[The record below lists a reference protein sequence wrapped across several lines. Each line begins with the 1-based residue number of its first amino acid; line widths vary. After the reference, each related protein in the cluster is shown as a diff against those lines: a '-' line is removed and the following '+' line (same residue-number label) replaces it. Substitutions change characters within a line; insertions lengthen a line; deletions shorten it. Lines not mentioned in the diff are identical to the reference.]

1 MSNLVIDNIKQ
12 RRSVRKYK
20 DQRISKEELNIIL
33 EAGTYAPSAL
43 NQQSSLMVVIDNDEI
58 YKETCLLTDKYF
70 PSRKPYFYNSKDI
83 IIVFGD
89 SNCKCPIE
97 DGSLV
102 LQNLF
107 LAATSLNIG
116 SCWINYLREL
126 FKTEEGMKLQEKM
139 NIPNNYFVVGT
150 CILGYPDEAP
160 ILKPRKADYIK
171 VIK

>member
-1 MSNLVIDNIKQ
+1 MKNLVIENIQ
-12 RRSVRKYK
+12 NRRSIRKYR
-20 DQRISKEELNIIL
+20 DERISKEELNIIL
-33 EAGTYAPSAL
+33 EAGKYAPSAM
-43 NQQSSLMVVIDNDEI
+43 NQQSSLMVVVESEEI
-58 YKETCLLTDKYF
+58 YEQLCMLTEKYF
-70 PSRKPYFYNSKDI
+70 PNRKPYFYNCKDI

-126 FKTEEGMKLQEKM
+126 FKTEEGIKLQEKM

-150 CILGYPDEAP
+150 CILGYPNENP
-160 ILKPRKADYIK
+160 KLKERKEGYIK
-171 VIK
+171 FI

>member
-1 MSNLVIDNIKQ
+1 MKNQVIEAIKS
-12 RRSVRKYK
+12 RRSIRSFKE
-20 DQRISKEELNIIL
+20 QRITEEEMNIIL

-43 NQQSSLMVVIDNDEI
+43 NQQSSLLVVLKDENI
-58 YKETCLLTDKYF
+58 YNEICLLTDKYF
-70 PSRKPYFYNSKDI
+70 PNRKPYFYNAKDI

-107 LAATSLNIG
+107 LAAQSLNIG
-116 SCWINYLREL
+116 TCWINYLRDL

-139 NIPNNYFVVGT
+139 NIPSNYFVIGT
-150 CILGYPDEAP
+150 CILGYPNEAP
-160 ILKPRKADYIK
+160 ILKERKKDYIK
-171 VIK
+171 IV

>member
-1 MSNLVIDNIKQ
+1 MNNQVIEVIKS
-12 RRSVRKYK
+12 RRSIRSFKE
-20 DQRISKEELNIIL
+20 QRITDEEMNIIL

-43 NQQSSLMVVIDNDEI
+43 NQQSSLLVVLKDENI
-58 YKETCLLTDKYF
+58 YNEICLLTDKYF
-70 PSRKPYFYNSKDI
+70 PNRKPYFYGAKDI

-107 LAATSLNIG
+107 LAAQSLNIG
-116 SCWINYLREL
+116 TCWINYLRDL

-139 NIPNNYFVVGT
+139 NIPSNYFVIGT
-150 CILGYPDEAP
+150 CILGYPNEKP
-160 ILKPRKADYIK
+160 VLKERKKDYIK
-171 VIK
+171 IV

>member
-1 MSNLVIDNIKQ
+1 MNNQVIDVIKS
-12 RRSVRKYK
+12 RRSIRSFKEK
-20 DQRISKEELNIIL
+20 RITDEEMNIIL

-43 NQQSSLMVVIDNDEI
+43 NQQSSLLVVLKDENI
-58 YKETCLLTDKYF
+58 YNEICLLTDKYF
-70 PSRKPYFYNSKDI
+70 PNRKPYFYGAKDI

-107 LAATSLNIG
+107 LAAQSLNIG
-116 SCWINYLREL
+116 TCWINYLRDL

-139 NIPNNYFVVGT
+139 NIPSNYFVIGT
-150 CILGYPDEAP
+150 CILGYPNEKP
-160 ILKPRKADYIK
+160 VLKERKKDYIK
-171 VIK
+171 IV